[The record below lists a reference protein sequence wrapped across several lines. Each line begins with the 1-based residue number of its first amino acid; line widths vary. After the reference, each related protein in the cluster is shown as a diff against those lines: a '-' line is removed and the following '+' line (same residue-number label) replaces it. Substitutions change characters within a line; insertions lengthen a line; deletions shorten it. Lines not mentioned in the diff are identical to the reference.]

1 MAPKSTTKPS
11 DDDKKV
17 EAAAKNTDTSTAK
30 ASDDKAAEATNTDVN
45 ATTETV
51 AGPAVEDARDGTTAE
66 QNRLDQNV
74 PAGLANDF
82 DPKAMG
88 LDPVPYGKAK

>member
-11 DDDKKV
+11 DDEKV
-17 EAAAKNTDTSTAK
+17 EAAAKNTDTTK
-30 ASDDKAAEATNTDVN
+30 AGDDKAAEATNTDVN